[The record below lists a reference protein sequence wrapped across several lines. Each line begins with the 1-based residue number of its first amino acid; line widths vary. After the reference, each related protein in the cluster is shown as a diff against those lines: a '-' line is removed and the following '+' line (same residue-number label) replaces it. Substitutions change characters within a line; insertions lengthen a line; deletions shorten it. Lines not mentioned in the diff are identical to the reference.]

1 MHAGDRAVTMAGTSA
16 LTRSLVFAEV
26 QVVVCVYISAV
37 SVKMFNSDE
46 LCNFSK
52 SVLGL
57 LLGRGRSSDTESCVP
72 YKERL
77 QKENGGEPGVSGDEM
92 RHGS

>member
-16 LTRSLVFAEV
+16 LTRSLVFAGV

-57 LLGRGRSSDTESCVP
+57 LPGRGGHVE
-72 YKERL
+72 
-77 QKENGGEPGVSGDEM
+77 GGHVCYSQAL
-92 RHGS
+92 RTS